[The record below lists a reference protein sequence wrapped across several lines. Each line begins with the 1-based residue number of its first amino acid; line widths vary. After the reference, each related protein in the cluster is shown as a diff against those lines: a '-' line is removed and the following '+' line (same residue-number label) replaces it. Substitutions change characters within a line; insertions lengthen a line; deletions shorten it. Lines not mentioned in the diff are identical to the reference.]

1 MFNSLEDALLF
12 IIQNPELLPR
22 EIAFEL
28 FKKEFSPSIIAKALL
43 ESENDE
49 FFTKHALKK
58 AGISVNQRAKALY
71 HAAELDYSD
80 IASLLLDDMGT
91 SPSCLEMKIALESIG
106 ASIEEIAEAFRDYIG
121 LDNEQLDLLMK
132 GHDISYSAYDE

>member
-1 MFNSLEDALLF
+1 MFNSLEEALLF
-12 IIQNPELLPR
+12 IKQNQDLLPR

-28 FKKEFSPSIIAKALL
+28 FKQEFSPSIIAEALL

-49 FFTKHALKK
+49 FFTNHALEK

-80 IASLLLDDMGT
+80 IASILLDDLGT
-91 SPSCLEMKIALESIG
+91 SPSCLEVKIALEGIG

-121 LDNEQLDLLMK
+121 LDENKLDLLIK